1 LDKFD
6 SNSTIFCVTSI
17 CFICFFLSI
26 KLTLYGIRDKKQYE
40 FLLKYLLQDV
50 DYREE
55 EEYEY
60 KMAREY
66 NWNVKSKQSKGYE
79 ENFFFLFR

>member
-1 LDKFD
+1 MFRDV
-6 SNSTIFCVTSI
+6 TCIFC
-17 CFICFFLSI
+17 
-26 KLTLYGIRDKKQYE
+26 
-40 FLLKYLLQDV
+40 QDL
-50 DYREE
+50 DYREN

-79 ENFFFLFR
+79 ENYFFLFRYKSPIITSEKKLEIFCGNR